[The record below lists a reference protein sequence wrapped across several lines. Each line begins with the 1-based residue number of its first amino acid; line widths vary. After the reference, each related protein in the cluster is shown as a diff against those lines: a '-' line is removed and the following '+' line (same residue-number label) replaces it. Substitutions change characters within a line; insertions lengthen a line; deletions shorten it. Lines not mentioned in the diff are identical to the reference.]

1 MPNLRGWSRL
11 SQWIG
16 KTRDGAKN
24 MQWWQKFTH
33 RRERRI
39 VKQAIHH
46 GETDD
51 INIKDRGTNT
61 WDFD

>member
-1 MPNLRGWSRL
+1 L

-51 INIKDRGTNT
+51 IHPKQRGVNT
-61 WDFD
+61 RTVD